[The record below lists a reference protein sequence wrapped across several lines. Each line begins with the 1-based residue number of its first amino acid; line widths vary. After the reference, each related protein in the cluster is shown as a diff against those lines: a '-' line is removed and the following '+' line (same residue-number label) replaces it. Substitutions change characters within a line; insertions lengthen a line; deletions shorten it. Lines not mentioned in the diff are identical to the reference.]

1 MGALG
6 PNSNSNS
13 SNTIVDLEMIKANN
27 PTKVDKTA
35 PLGRTES
42 PMQQAPQAEPFISP
56 LMKLKELP
64 GFDEAQ
70 FADFRVL
77 VASTH
82 PSHALSQAMLFALS
96 GSDLSEDEVYTTY
109 HLLTGYINWPNV
121 CVSVLRNWNNVWD
134 VIAMLSG
141 ENLDRDKLDYYR
153 RIAET
158 SFLFCNFYDAY
169 CAAHVANS
177 TLHQS
182 QQLRTNQALY
192 PAQSIDG

>member
-13 SNTIVDLEMIKANN
+13 SNAIVDLEMIKASN
-27 PTKVDKTA
+27 PTKVDKTS

-42 PMQQAPQAEPFISP
+42 PMQQAPQAELPISP
-56 LMKLKELP
+56 LAKLKELP
-64 GFDEAQ
+64 GFDESQ

-82 PSHALSQAMLFALS
+82 PSHALSQALLFALS
-96 GSDLSEDEVYTTY
+96 GSDLSDEEVYTTY

-121 CVSVLRNWNNVWD
+121 CISVLQSWNSVWD
-134 VIAMLSG
+134 IISVLSG
-141 ENLDRDKLDYYR
+141 ESLDRDKLDYYR

-169 CAAHVANS
+169 CAAHEANS

-182 QQLRTNQALY
+182 QQLRTNHALY
-192 PAQSIDG
+192 PAQSIIG